1 MVAAVPPVR
10 HPFPAAP
17 RVTAAADLAVIGGGL
32 AGGALALRAAGRG
45 RRVVLIER
53 ERGPHDKV
61 CGEFLSREALLHL
74 QALGLDP
81 STLGGMPIGRVRLSA
96 GRRTATA
103 TLPFEGMGLSR
114 RVLDAALLARAA
126 DAGATVLHGRR
137 ARALDPHGDGHRI
150 RLEDGTLL
158 DAAEAALAT
167 GKHDLRGWRRAPGRQ
182 NDLVGFKLHLRLDPE
197 QRRAV
202 DGHVELTLFRG
213 GYAGLQLVSDAHATL
228 CLLVRRSRLAALGGT
243 WDALS
248 RAIGG
253 DAPLL
258 RRRLAGSEPLQP
270 RPLTIAAIPYG
281 LVAETDDAVW
291 RLGDQAAVIPSFTGD
306 GMSIALHSAALC
318 DGLLAAGAG
327 PAALAA
333 AMRRD
338 VAGQVRGATLLS
350 RAAMHRPV
358 QHVAVAAAAVL
369 PALAARIA
377 AATRIPD
384 HALHRSGLLA

>member
-1 MVAAVPPVR
+1 MK
-10 HPFPAAP
+10 
-17 RVTAAADLAVIGGGL
+17 AADLAVIGGGL
-32 AGGALALRAAGRG
+32 SGGALALRAAGRG
-45 RRVVLIER
+45 SRVVLVER
-53 ERGPHDKV
+53 EPGAHDKV

-74 QALGLDP
+74 SALGLDLGA
-81 STLGGMPIGRVRLSA
+81 LGGVPIGRVRLSA

-114 RVLDAALLARAA
+114 RVLDAALLSRAA
-126 DAGATVLHGRR
+126 AAGATILQGRR
-137 ARALDPHGDGHRI
+137 ARALDPHRDGHRI
-150 RLEDGTLL
+150 RLEDGTVL

-167 GKHDLRGWRRAPGRQ
+167 GKHDLRGWRRPPGRQ
-182 NDLVGFKLHLRLDPE
+182 NDLVGFKLHLRLDPA

-202 DGHVELTLFRG
+202 DGHVELFLFRG
-213 GYAGLQLVSDAHATL
+213 GYAGLQLVSASQATL
-228 CLLVRRSRLAALGGT
+228 CLLVRRRRLAALGGT
-243 WDALS
+243 WDAVL
-248 RAIGG
+248 RTMGD

-258 RRRLAGSEPLQP
+258 GRRLSDAEPLQP

-281 LVAETDDAVW
+281 LVATVDDAVW
-291 RLGDQAAVIPSFTGD
+291 RLGDQSAVIPSFTGD

-318 DGLLAAGAG
+318 DALLAAGAR
-327 PAALAA
+327 PAALGT

-358 QHVAVAAAAVL
+358 QHAAVALAALL

-384 HALHRSGLLA
+384 DALHRTGLLA

>member
-1 MVAAVPPVR
+1 M
-10 HPFPAAP
+10 
-17 RVTAAADLAVIGGGL
+17 TADLAIIGGGL
-32 AGGALALRAAGRG
+32 SGGALALRAAGRG
-45 RRVVLIER
+45 RRVVLVER
-53 ERGPHDKV
+53 EPGAHDKV

-81 STLGGMPIGRVRLSA
+81 RALGGVPIDRVRLSA

-103 TLPFEGMGLSR
+103 VLPFEGMGLSR

-137 ARALDPHGDGHRI
+137 ARALEPHHGGHRV
-150 RLEDGTLL
+150 RLDDGTLL

-167 GKHDLRGWRRAPGRQ
+167 GKHDLRGWRRPPGRQ
-182 NDLVGFKLHLRLDPE
+182 DDLVGFKQHLRLDPG
-197 QRRAV
+197 QRRAL

-213 GYAGLQLVSDAHATL
+213 GYAGLQLVSDRQATL
-228 CLLVRRSRLAALGGT
+228 CLLVRRRRLATLGGT
-243 WDALS
+243 WDALL
-248 RAIGG
+248 RAIG
-253 DAPLL
+253 DEAPLL
-258 RRRLAGSEPLQP
+258 RCRLSGAEPLQP

-281 LVAETDDAVW
+281 LVANADDAVW

-318 DGLLAAGAG
+318 DVLLAAGAR
-327 PAALAA
+327 PTALGA

-350 RAAMHRPV
+350 RAAVHRPV
-358 QHVAVAAAAVL
+358 QHAAVAIAALL
-369 PALAARIA
+369 PVLAARIA

-384 HALHRSGLLA
+384 AALHRSGLPA

>member
-1 MVAAVPPVR
+1 M
-10 HPFPAAP
+10 
-17 RVTAAADLAVIGGGL
+17 TADLAVIGGGL

-45 RRVVLIER
+45 RRVVLVER
-53 ERGPHDKV
+53 ESGPHDKV

-74 QALGLDP
+74 RALGLDARA
-81 STLGGMPIGRVRLSA
+81 LGGVPIDRVRLSA

-103 TLPFEGMGLSR
+103 TLPFEGTGLSR
-114 RVLDAALLARAA
+114 RVLDEALLDRAA
-126 DAGATVLHGRR
+126 DAGATILRGRR
-137 ARALDPHGDGHRI
+137 ARALDPHGGGHRI
-150 RLEDGTLL
+150 RLEDGTTL
-158 DAAEAALAT
+158 DARDAVLAT
-167 GKHDLRGWRRAPGRQ
+167 GKHDLRGWRRPPGRQ
-182 NDLVGFKLHLRLDPE
+182 NDLVGYKLHLRLDPA

-202 DGHVELTLFRG
+202 DGHVELTLFPG
-213 GYAGLQLVSDAHATL
+213 GYAGLQLVSDAEATL

-248 RAIGG
+248 RAIR
-253 DAPLL
+253 DHAPLL
-258 RRRLAGSEPLQP
+258 DRRLAGSEPLQP

-281 LVAETDDAVW
+281 LVVAADDAVW

-318 DGLLAAGAG
+318 DRLLAGGAR
-327 PAALAA
+327 PDALGA

-350 RAAMHRPV
+350 RAAVHRPV
-358 QHVAVAAAAVL
+358 QHAIVAAAALLPVL
-369 PALAARIA
+369 TARIA

-384 HALHRSGLLA
+384 RALHRSGLLA